1 MSDPDLR
8 SYLGRLPFLA
18 GLSNFHLDQLASFAV
33 STRYT
38 AQQRLFKSD
47 TAADSFYIVR
57 DGKVCVE
64 IPAVAGEPLRIQTL
78 GNDGVLGWS
87 WLVPPYR
94 WSFDARVLA
103 PSEII
108 TMDGARLRQ
117 QCDQDTILGYQL
129 LKRFAALMAERLNAS
144 RIAAIK
150 EYSGH

>member
-1 MSDPDLR
+1 MSDADIR
-8 SYLGRLPFLA
+8 TYLGRLPFLE
-18 GLSNFHLDQLASFAV
+18 GLSKMHLDQLASFAV
-33 STRYT
+33 ATRYT
-38 AQQRLFKSD
+38 TQQRLFKSD
-47 TAADSFYIVR
+47 TSADSFYIVR

-64 IPAVAGEPLRIQTL
+64 IPAVADEPLRIQTL

-94 WSFDARVLA
+94 WSFDARALA
-103 PSEII
+103 PSDII
-108 TMDGARLRQ
+108 TVDGAKLRS

-150 EYSGH
+150 AYSGS